1 MFHIECI
8 WFVYAQFLQTELDKV
23 KQEWNYHKISI
34 RKVVKFLEF
43 RINYIIYLKVIFPKV
58 FVSLSLM
65 LQMLQHN
72 EIMKMSSAKL

>member
-34 RKVVKFLEF
+34 RKVVKLLEF